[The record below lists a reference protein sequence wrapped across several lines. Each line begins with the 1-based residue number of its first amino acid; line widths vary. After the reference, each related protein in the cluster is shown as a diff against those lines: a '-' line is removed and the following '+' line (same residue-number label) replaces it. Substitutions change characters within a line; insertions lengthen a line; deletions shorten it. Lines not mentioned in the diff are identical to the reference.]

1 MLITTF
7 KKSAKKP
14 ARHRCFKN
22 YTFVFENSKMLIEG
36 ILFLYRNK
44 TTRNLKS
51 ALYKINDDYC
61 LVISSFTNNPQFLHL
76 QEFCRRTTLHYITDY
91 LNEYGK
97 ILSDKKAINSLGK
110 IFFKG
115 S

>member
-7 KKSAKKP
+7 KKTAKKP
-14 ARHRCFKN
+14 ARRHCFKN
-22 YTFVFENSKMLIEG
+22 YIFVFENSKMLIEG

-44 TTRNLKS
+44 STRNLKS
-51 ALYKINDDYC
+51 VLYKTDGDYC
-61 LVISSFTNNPQFLHL
+61 LVISSFSNNPQFLHL
-76 QEFCRRTTLHYITDY
+76 REFCKQSNLHYITDY

-115 S
+115 F